1 MDEIIRKIDL
11 NNALKQLNELEY
23 KVIHMRFFE
32 EMRQREVANR
42 LEYNQAYISRIDN
55 KSLYILK
62 KYLK

>member
-23 KVIHMRFFE
+23 KVIHMRFSE
-32 EMRQREVANR
+32 EMTQREVANR
-42 LEYNQAYISRIDN
+42 LGYNQAYISRIEK
-55 KSLYILK
+55 KSLYKLK

>member
-32 EMRQREVANR
+32 EMTQREVANR
-42 LEYNQAYISRIDN
+42 LGYNQAYISRIEKN
-55 KSLYILK
+55 RYIN
-62 KYLK
+62 